1 MWQAPIQKIP
11 TLLTMFGWVSEPNPT
26 LRSLKSGRRPNG
38 QTNGFVE
45 AESPSVQISHK
56 YDQDFF
62 LIFYLSGKSWSPFSS
77 DFPQKQ
83 LGGGVSTFLSNN
95 EAVSCVYFFT
105 PGKVWIL
112 PPSPFFDLIKPAKQ
126 KHIRQNLWD
135 WAIYI
140 RPQVATFHRQPGKAS
155 VFPWQQ
161 EMMWG
166 LFTRLCDDA
175 ENGACDMEQLRKAAL
190 VTGVA

>member
-1 MWQAPIQKIP
+1 MWQAPLQKIP

-56 YDQDFF
+56 YDQDLFF
-62 LIFYLSGKSWSPFSS
+62 LIFYLGNWKSWSPFSS

-83 LGGGVSTFLSNN
+83 LGGGGIDIPVKQW
-95 EAVSCVYFFT
+95 SCKLCIFFT

-126 KHIRQNLWD
+126 NHMCGICEIGQGISD
-135 WAIYI
+135 
-140 RPQVATFHRQPGKAS
+140 PQVATFIGSR
-155 VFPWQQ
+155 
-161 EMMWG
+161 
-166 LFTRLCDDA
+166 
-175 ENGACDMEQLRKAAL
+175 
-190 VTGVA
+190 